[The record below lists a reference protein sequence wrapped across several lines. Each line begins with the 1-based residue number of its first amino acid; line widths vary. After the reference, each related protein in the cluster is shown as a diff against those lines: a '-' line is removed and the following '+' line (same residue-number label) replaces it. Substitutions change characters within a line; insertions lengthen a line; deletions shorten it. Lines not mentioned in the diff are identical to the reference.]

1 MGQATRR
8 ASPRI
13 TCPTDDD
20 ADGLRYLYPECDQL
34 TQCEMGVNSTGC
46 QTYVL
51 GYNYDEAYQIVY
63 EEEDG
68 GDDFFGRRLQGTPSR
83 ASAAVHGDAGWSVD
97 GRRMTEATEA
107 ASTNESAANATEDIR
122 YSSRPAEWNRPLAP
136 MRCATA
142 LAGRGARWPPC
153 TAPVLTLT
161 TPPSEE
167 RVRPVASPSPNPN
180 PSPHPN
186 PNPNPNSPS
195 LSPSP

>member
-34 TQCEMGVNSTGC
+34 TQCEMGGANSTGC

-68 GDDFFGRRLQGTPSR
+68 GTTSLGAACKAHNTEPTRR
-83 ASAAVHGDAGWSVD
+83 
-97 GRRMTEATEA
+97 
-107 ASTNESAANATEDIR
+107 
-122 YSSRPAEWNRPLAP
+122 
-136 MRCATA
+136 
-142 LAGRGARWPPC
+142 C
-153 TAPVLTLT
+153 TA
-161 TPPSEE
+161 TPAGAWM
-167 RVRPVASPSPNPN
+167 VVG
-180 PSPHPN
+180 
-186 PNPNPNSPS
+186 
-195 LSPSP
+195 